1 MIYFLKMQ
9 LSFVESF
16 DDFAMS
22 DYDDSTKLTEK
33 HIVLCPTCTEILQY
47 YII

>member
-16 DDFAMS
+16 DNFAMTMIIPL
-22 DYDDSTKLTEK
+22 DEQRNTYFYAQLTQK
-33 HIVLCPTCTEILQY
+33 YFNSI
-47 YII
+47 